1 MRSIL
6 FNTLYKQ
13 LNFEQ
18 KKAVDSIEGSVMV
31 IAGPGTGKTQILTLR
46 IANILEKTQ
55 INPQNILVL
64 TFTESAAFEMRKR
77 LVEII
82 GSIGYRVQINT
93 FHGFC
98 NELIQ
103 KHSDQFSRLINAYAI
118 EELEQFQII
127 ESILSQNNLPHLR
140 PINAPLYYVKPILEA
155 INQLKKE
162 GVSVSQFVAGLK
174 KQQEEFNAIP
184 DLYHKNGY
192 HKGKMKGA
200 YHTLQNQLMRNKE
213 LVTVYERYEE
223 ELVKRN
229 KYDFNDML
237 LQVIHNFEQNEEF
250 LLEIQELYQYFL
262 IDEHQ
267 DTNAAQNKIIRLLCG
282 YYENPNLFIVG
293 DEKQAIYRFQ
303 GASLENFLY
312 FKNLYKEAI
321 LINLN
326 QNYRSTQSILD
337 GAGSLIKHT
346 PKDRLLSQNNLFS
359 QNKQEEHL
367 IRIAHFSQYYAE
379 YYYIADE
386 IKNRLK
392 NGVRPREIAI
402 LIRNNKDIV
411 PLVDVFQLNKIPFVT
426 DTPDNIFDDLYVQ
439 KLISLFHCLFFLGE
453 DKWLIETMH
462 INTFHI
468 HPFDIYQL
476 MHKATSI
483 KKSVWEVC
491 ANPRLISNIPLQ
503 DPEKI
508 EKFVQLLVKWNIKA
522 MNDSFDNVF
531 IDILNQ
537 SGILNAILKDKNS
550 LSILRKVTMIY
561 NEVRKAVSANHLF
574 KLKDFIEYYNQLLQ
588 HEITIRV
595 LHTSIFQNGVRIMTA
610 HRAKG
615 MEFDYVYIINA
626 FDGHWGNKKTRGS
639 MFRLPWEF
647 LSVVYDPHIEEEEN
661 EDERRLFYVALT
673 RARKDVLISY
683 SDFSLEGKEQTVSQ
697 FITEIDSKLKQ
708 DCKVVQ
714 FEQEF
719 NSKPEIILSKKPVVT
734 TKEKEAWYMKNK
746 DYFWDIFTFRGLS
759 VSGLNNYLKCPWR
772 YFFRN
777 LLQIPDVKNISMI
790 FGSAIHEALNRYL
803 IALKDRK
810 VDSSYLIEQYNQAL
824 FKQPLNEREI
834 GELKKKGEQVL
845 AGYYKEKVSKWRNNL
860 GSEVEIK
867 GIRFDSGIF
876 LNGKI
881 DMIETIDRTG
891 RIVMYDFKTG
901 KPKTRNFIEG
911 KSNNSSGDY
920 KRQLVFYKILL
931 DHFKEGS
938 WKKKVEH
945 GVIEFVEPDEKGK
958 YHSELFEITK
968 NDVVELEKVI
978 RQVAYEIKSLAFW
991 NRRCDDTDCPY
1002 CKMRLF
1008 LKG

>member
-1 MRSIL
+1 MRSTL
-6 FNTLYKQ
+6 FNNLYQQ
-13 LNFEQ
+13 LNSEQ

-103 KHSDQFSRLINAYAI
+103 KHSDQFSRLINAHSI

-162 GVSVSQFVAGLK
+162 GVSVVQLIAGLE
-174 KQQEEFNAIP
+174 KQQDEFIKIP
-184 DLYHKNGY
+184 DLYHKKGY

-213 LVTVYERYEE
+213 LVTVYKQYEE

-237 LQVIHNFEQNEEF
+237 LEVIHNFEQNEEF

-312 FKNLYKEAI
+312 FKNLYKEAV

-346 PKDRLLSQNNLFS
+346 PNDRLLSQNNLFS
-359 QNKQEEHL
+359 QNKHEEHL
-367 IRIAHFSQYYAE
+367 IRIAHFNQYYAE
-379 YYYIADE
+379 YFYIADE
-386 IKNRLK
+386 IKNRIHD
-392 NGVRPREIAI
+392 GVRPREIAI

-411 PLVDVFQLNKIPFVT
+411 PLIDVFQLNKIPFVT
-426 DTPDNIFDDLYVQ
+426 DAPNNIFDDLYVQ

-453 DKWLIETMH
+453 DRWLIEAMH

-483 KKSVWEVC
+483 KKSVWELC
-491 ANPRLISNIPLQ
+491 LNPGLISNIPFQ
-503 DPEKI
+503 NTERIDEFI
-508 EKFVQLLVKWNIKA
+508 HLLVQWNVKA

-537 SGILNAILKDKNS
+537 SGILNAILKDKDSFS
-550 LSILRKVTMIY
+550 LLQKVTIIY
-561 NEVRKAVSANHLF
+561 NEVRKAVSVNHLF
-574 KLKDFIEYYNQLLQ
+574 KLKDFIDYYNLLLQ
-588 HEITIRV
+588 HEITIRTS
-595 LHTSIFQNGVRIMTA
+595 HTSTFQNGVRIMTA

-626 FDGHWGNKKTRGS
+626 FNGHWGNKKNRGS
-639 MFRLPWEF
+639 MFRIPWEF
-647 LSVVYDPHIEEEEN
+647 LSVVYDPHIKEEEN

-673 RARKDVLISY
+673 RARKDILISY

-697 FITEIDSKLKQ
+697 FITEIESKLKQ
-708 DCKVVQ
+708 DCKLSQ

-719 NSKPEIILSKKPVVT
+719 SSRPEIILSERPVVT
-734 TKEKEAWYMKNK
+734 TEEKEAWYMKNK

-777 LLQIPDVKNISMI
+777 LLQLPDVKNISMI

-803 IALKDRK
+803 IALNDHKE
-810 VDSSYLIEQYNQAL
+810 DSTYLLEQYNRAL
-824 FKQPLNEREI
+824 LRQPLNEKEI

-845 AGYYKEKVSKWRNNL
+845 EGYYKEKVSKWHNGL

-867 GIRFDSGIF
+867 GIRFDNGIF

-881 DMIETIDRTG
+881 DMIETIDKTG

-911 KSNNSSGDY
+911 KLSNSNGDY

-931 DHFKEGS
+931 EHFKES
-938 WKKKVEH
+938 SSKKKIEH

-958 YHSELFEITK
+958 YHSELFEIT
-968 NDVVELEKVI
+968 DSEVIELEKVI

-991 NRRCDDTDCPY
+991 DRQCDDVDCPY